1 MSRLIWPAF
10 LACAVLL
17 LGALGVISVRVVE
30 AEASRKEAEVQADVG
45 QRVRL
50 AMWRM
55 DSEAAAMLVL
65 ENNRPTAQFRAFSD
79 RGAGGEPVPSP
90 LLTHPPDHAHLY
102 FEVGDD
108 GVLRSPQ
115 VPAPGNGLDPGR
127 FVAQD
132 ELARRTGLRARLR
145 DLLELREADTLAQAD
160 ERRPAAAGGNFDIA
174 FAAAQNAVTPD
185 VLQTAPTPREDTPA
199 VAQELGQGQQ
209 QAMPQAKGTGQA
221 RLREE
226 DANRNEFN
234 RRAGLVQR
242 AMAKNNYSQQARS
255 QATAQ
260 EPAVANDAN
269 APAGGFAE
277 ARDRDNAPARAAAPA
292 TIQPQA
298 APGGAAP
305 GPAVP
310 GGSPGPQPEGGSGGV
325 SPPPLPPVAAAP
337 AAEEAQVT
345 TFQPVW
351 IAGEL
356 LMVRSVNGN
365 GHRRIQGL
373 WLKREALAESLLGA
387 VRDLLPA
394 ATLRPY
400 QPLVFTRD
408 NVLNPDGAS
417 ALSPALWKATPK
429 AMDNAPLALVSLPWE
444 LVPGALPVVASSAD
458 PALRLLLGSAW
469 IGALLAIAAA
479 AALLRGVM
487 ALSERRASFVSSVTH
502 ELRTPLTT
510 FRLYSEML
518 AEDMVPD
525 GEKRRGYL
533 RTLQAE
539 ATRLTHLVENVL
551 AYSRVERGSA
561 RARVEETTAAALA
574 ARIVPRL
581 EERVAAAGAA
591 LAVELPDDVGALALR
606 TDVTAV
612 EQILFNL
619 VDNACKYALGPEGS
633 PPLQVRF
640 AAAGA
645 MLAVEVCDHG
655 PGVGPAERKRLFRP
669 FSKSAEDAANSKPG
683 IGLGLSL
690 SLRLARA
697 LGGKLELVDRKDQPG
712 ACFRLLLPLR
722 PPPAR

>member
-17 LGALGVISVRVVE
+17 LGALGLISMRVVE
-30 AEASRKEAEVQADVG
+30 AQASRKEAEIQADIG

-79 RGAGGEPVPSP
+79 RGDGGGPVPSP

-102 FEVGDD
+102 FEVGED

-115 VPAPGNGLDPGR
+115 VPAPANGLDLGR

-132 ELARRTGLRARLR
+132 ELARRTALRARLR
-145 DLLELREADTLAQAD
+145 DLLELREVDKLAQAD
-160 ERRPAAAGGNFDIA
+160 AQQAVPGGLNFNMA
-174 FAAAQNAVTPD
+174 FAAAQNVVVPD
-185 VLQTAPTPREDTPA
+185 ATQPTPTQPQDAPA
-199 VAQELGQGQQ
+199 MAQEAVQSQQMVVPQG
-209 QAMPQAKGTGQA
+209 KGGEQA
-221 RLREE
+221 RRKEE
-226 DANRNEFN
+226 DAYRNEFN

-242 AMAKNNYSQQARS
+242 AMAKNAFSQQARS

-260 EPAVANDAN
+260 ELAEANDAN
-269 APAGGFAE
+269 APIGGLAE
-277 ARDRDNAPARAAAPA
+277 ARDNLDAAPRAPEADKAIRQQEAPPAVADTRQSAPAA
-292 TIQPQA
+292 
-298 APGGAAP
+298 
-305 GPAVP
+305 
-310 GGSPGPQPEGGSGGV
+310 SPGPQAHGGSATVPAPTLAHGGAE
-325 SPPPLPPVAAAP
+325 PV
-337 AAEEAQVT
+337 AEEAQVT

-351 IAGEL
+351 VAGEL
-356 LMVRSVNGN
+356 LLVRSVNGN

-444 LVPGALPVVASSAD
+444 LVPGALPVVAGSAD

-518 AEDMVPD
+518 AEGMVPD

-561 RARVEETTAAALA
+561 RARVEETTAASLA
-574 ARIVPRL
+574 ARIIPRL
-581 EERVAAAGAA
+581 EERAAAAGTG
-591 LAVELPDDVGALALR
+591 LDVDLPEAVGALDLR

-633 PPLQVRF
+633 PPLEVRF
-640 AAAGA
+640 AAPGV

-655 PGVGPAERKRLFRP
+655 PGVSAADRRRLFRP

-690 SLRLARA
+690 SRRLARA
-697 LGGKLELVDRKDQPG
+697 LGGKLDLVDRADRAG
-712 ACFRLLLPLR
+712 ACFRLLLPR
-722 PPPAR
+722 QGR